1 MTLSKY
7 RFNITMTFYLHLC
20 KLYRNMPG
28 RGEGL
33 SELIIFFTKFLM
45 HKFLCISVP
54 NLIAKHLT
62 SSPYQLK
69 RSMGR
74 TLWIWDTLPQKGIK
88 SEDQTWINEGDAVE
102 NVHRLTIGN
111 NY

>member
-1 MTLSKY
+1 M
-7 RFNITMTFYLHLC
+7 NIVF
-20 KLYRNMPG
+20 
-28 RGEGL
+28 
-33 SELIIFFTKFLM
+33 ITKFLIQM
-45 HKFLCISVP
+45 FICISVP
-54 NLIAKHLT
+54 NLITKHLT
-62 SSPYQLK
+62 PSPYQLK
-69 RSMGR
+69 ENMGR

>member
-1 MTLSKY
+1 M
-7 RFNITMTFYLHLC
+7 
-20 KLYRNMPG
+20 
-28 RGEGL
+28 
-33 SELIIFFTKFLM
+33 
-45 HKFLCISVP
+45 P
-54 NLIAKHLT
+54 NLITKHLT

-69 RSMGR
+69 ENMGR

-111 NY
+111 NYKTNNQGKFHPNRCYSLALTLTFSSTSKI

>member
-1 MTLSKY
+1 MT
-7 RFNITMTFYLHLC
+7 
-20 KLYRNMPG
+20 P
-28 RGEGL
+28 
-33 SELIIFFTKFLM
+33 
-45 HKFLCISVP
+45 
-54 NLIAKHLT
+54 
-62 SSPYQLK
+62 SPYQLK
-69 RSMGR
+69 ENMGR

>member
-1 MTLSKY
+1 MQTLPQY
-7 RFNITMTFYLHLC
+7 A
-20 KLYRNMPG
+20 
-28 RGEGL
+28 GEGGRLCFKIDNIFYEIPNAQVYMHFSAKSDCKTFDVISL
-33 SELIIFFTKFLM
+33 SI
-45 HKFLCISVP
+45 
-54 NLIAKHLT
+54 
-62 SSPYQLK
+62 K

>member
-1 MTLSKY
+1 
-7 RFNITMTFYLHLC
+7 
-20 KLYRNMPG
+20 MPG
-28 RGEGL
+28 INNIFYEILNTNVYMYFSAKSDCKIFDVISL
-33 SELIIFFTKFLM
+33 SI
-45 HKFLCISVP
+45 
-54 NLIAKHLT
+54 
-62 SSPYQLK
+62 K

-111 NY
+111 NYKTNNQGKVYFRNTLTDINN